1 MINRNSDS
9 DRRDFKGR
17 NLVLYVFESV
27 MAFFYLAVAYILLF
41 TERFADSIV
50 KEIRLPLGIL
60 LGVYGLFRV
69 YRAIGR
75 LTAPKSPKG
84 DLYP

>member
-1 MINRNSDS
+1 MINRNHDS
-9 DRRDFKGR
+9 DRRDFQGR
-17 NLVLYVFESV
+17 NLAVYVFESV

-69 YRAIGR
+69 YRAIR
-75 LTAPKSPKG
+75 RFFTPPT
-84 DLYP
+84 P